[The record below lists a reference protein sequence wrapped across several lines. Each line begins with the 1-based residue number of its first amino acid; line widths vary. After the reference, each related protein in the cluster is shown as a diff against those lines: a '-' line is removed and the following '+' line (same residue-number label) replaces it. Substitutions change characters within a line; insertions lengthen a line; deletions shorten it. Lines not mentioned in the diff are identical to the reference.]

1 MINVVNWVKITEHSR
16 VERRE
21 NDERLKVIKVV
32 SMAKTPRKKR
42 KPNTLDAISGA
53 DAIEVLR
60 ILAKRDKKLSK
71 EIDGIAKN
79 LLADVSIDEVADC
92 VQAELESLDVQ
103 DVWDRSGKTRNGY
116 VDTGETAWNMF
127 EAALEPFREEMEKY
141 RQLSMLEQAEAVC
154 LGILKGVCDFQWNSD
169 TEFKDWAVDAP
180 AEFFWTYLEE
190 WKQHCKQRSSVAKI
204 EQFLTENCL
213 EWSERAVRT
222 VRSQR

>member
-1 MINVVNWVKITEHSR
+1 
-16 VERRE
+16 
-21 NDERLKVIKVV
+21 
-32 SMAKTPRKKR
+32 
-42 KPNTLDAISGA
+42 
-53 DAIEVLR
+53 
-60 ILAKRDKKLSK
+60 
-71 EIDGIAKN
+71 
-79 LLADVSIDEVADC
+79 
-92 VQAELESLDVQ
+92 
-103 DVWDRSGKTRNGY
+103 
-116 VDTGETAWNMF
+116 MF

-154 LGILKGVCDFQWNSD
+154 LGILKGVYDFQWNSD

-180 AEFFWTYLEE
+180 AEYFWTYLEE